1 MTLLNHFNFK
11 TLDDGDFL
19 ITNDYGRALFLSPEE
34 FQRFLRQDFNGAEAL
49 YQRLHRAHFVL
60 EPMEIYADSM
70 TDELREMKQY
80 LCCGTALQSPLYLLP
95 GAGPSAPRT
104 REHVP

>member
-49 YQRLHRAHFVL
+49 YQRLHRAYFVL

-70 TDELREMKQY
+70 TDELGAAY
-80 LCCGTALQSPLYLLP
+80 LRRHESVQSPLYLLP
-95 GAGPSAPRT
+95 GAGPSAPRM